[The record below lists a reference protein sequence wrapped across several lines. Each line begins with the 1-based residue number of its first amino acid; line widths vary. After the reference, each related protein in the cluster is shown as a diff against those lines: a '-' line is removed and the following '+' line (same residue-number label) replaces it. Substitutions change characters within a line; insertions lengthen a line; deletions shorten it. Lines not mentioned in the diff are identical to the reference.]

1 MEDDELEVIR
11 ERMEETRSSLADKVD
26 ALENTIL
33 GTVES
38 TTHSVAETV
47 EAVKDKVEETVE
59 TVKETVK
66 EAFNVRGHIE
76 RHPWLAMGVSVATG
90 YVAGSWL
97 LPSSPPEALPPP
109 PVPIEDTARVY
120 QGSTGRGN
128 GAHATHGNGFAREE
142 PEPQEEEPG
151 PLQAGLEMIKSFAL
165 GSVMG
170 LLRDLVTRSA
180 PQGLSG
186 DLTSLV
192 DNFTDRI
199 GGKRVWEG
207 EEGDS
212 GSSTEK
218 GTGNH
223 AERESPEVG
232 RPMGTARW

>member
-1 MEDDELEVIR
+1 VEDDELEVIR

-66 EAFNVRGHIE
+66 EAFNLRGHIE

-109 PVPIEDTARVY
+109 PAPIGEAPRVH
-120 QGSTGRGN
+120 QATNGS
-128 GAHATHGNGFAREE
+128 HGNGFAKEE
-142 PEPQEEEPG
+142 LEPQEEEPG

-170 LLRDLVTRSA
+170 LLRNLVTRSA
-180 PQGLSG
+180 PQGLAG

-207 EEGDS
+207 EEGES

-218 GTGNH
+218 GAGNH